1 MSVSKFKVNPHP
13 RIAQL
18 EREIADM
25 EAERKRIRLDVIVA
39 LRTDGQSLKKIG
51 DQVGLS
57 HGAVHQILA
66 VYEAGNKAA
75 A

>member
-1 MSVSKFKVNPHP
+1 MSVSTQKINPHP

-18 EREIADM
+18 EQEIADK
-25 EAERKRIRLDVIVA
+25 EAERKRIRLDAIVE
-39 LRTDGQSLKKIG
+39 LRKTGQSLKKIG

-66 VYEAGNKAA
+66 VYEAGNK
-75 A
+75 

>member
-1 MSVSKFKVNPHP
+1 MSISKKEINPHP
-13 RIAQL
+13 LIAQL

-25 EAERKRIRLDVIVA
+25 EAERKRIRLEAIVA
-39 LRTDGQSLKKIG
+39 LRGAGQSLKKIG

-66 VYEAGNKAA
+66 VYEAGQNK
-75 A
+75 